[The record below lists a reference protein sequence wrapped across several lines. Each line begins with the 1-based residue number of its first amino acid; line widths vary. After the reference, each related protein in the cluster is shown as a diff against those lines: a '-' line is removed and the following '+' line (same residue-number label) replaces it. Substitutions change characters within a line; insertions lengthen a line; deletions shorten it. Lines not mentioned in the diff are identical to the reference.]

1 MPITLYRGP
10 HCHMGRSVGV
20 LVCEAYRDR
29 WEGKNLELVVAD
41 TAPFLLKVVLRI
53 KKLEEQEQDL
63 GAGPR
68 SSRKGL

>member
-1 MPITLYRGP
+1 
-10 HCHMGRSVGV
+10 MGRSVGV

-41 TAPFLLKVVLRI
+41 TAAFLLKVVLRI

-63 GAGPR
+63 GAAEKVY
-68 SSRKGL
+68 SSATTTMVVKNWN